1 MAEARNRRDF
11 TRAEVLELLDYDP
24 ATGIF
29 RWRVER
35 NSHGGKIR
43 PGDVAGGL
51 DPNDGYIRVKLFG
64 RLYRL
69 QHIAWLIMTGE
80 WPDPTLDLEHRDRDR
95 ANNAWAN
102 LRLATRSQNNMNMGL
117 RSDNK
122 SGQKGVGLRKDTGRW
137 YARVTVDRKVITLGH
152 FDSFDDAVAAR
163 RAAERQYFGSFAA
176 AA

>member
-1 MAEARNRRDF
+1 MAERRDRRDF
-11 TRAEVLELLDYDP
+11 SRAEVLEFLDYEP

-29 RWRVER
+29 RWKVER

-43 PGDVAGGL
+43 PGDQAGGI

-80 WPDPTLDLEHRDRDR
+80 WPDPALDLEHRDRNR

-102 LRLATRSQNNMNMGL
+102 LRLATRSQNNMNTGL

-122 SGQKGVGLRKDTGRW
+122 SGQKGVGRRKDTGQW
-137 YARVTVDRKVITLGH
+137 YARVTVNRRVILLGH

-163 RAAERQYFGSFAA
+163 RAAERQHFGEFAA
-176 AA
+176 A